1 MFSTSLQLVLFRTSS
16 LLRPSATCPSPTTDD
31 DGVRCGG
38 GETGKNRWWTD
49 VGGIGT
55 ERMHRVRGAR
65 GGAKGNTERERAEE
79 AAAWRE
85 SPVQRRRHAV
95 CGATIL
101 IRRWIYGL
109 NHRRIIS
116 DSRALL
122 PPTETYACL
131 FADNCIPVYL
141 SPPLLYISSSLTF
154 VLSTLRTHLCHLPPY
169 VGTRYF
175 RVWIPV
181 FVLPEG
187 EERGGEREGEGERE
201 GLDGTTTKNRIRR
214 MDRGNEISYSLVSAN
229 WCGEAGLRWRVI
241 GERIFRARNPR
252 LCWFQ
257 REI

>member
-1 MFSTSLQLVLFRTSS
+1 MCVFSTSLQLVLFRTSS

-65 GGAKGNTERERAEE
+65 GGAKGNTERERERAEE

-154 VLSTLRTHLCHLPPY
+154 VLSTLRTHLPPLPSPSLRRDSILSRLDS
-169 VGTRYF
+169 GF
-175 RVWIPV
+175 RSP
-181 FVLPEG
+181 
-187 EERGGEREGEGERE
+187 RGGGKRRRKRGRGREGG
-201 GLDGTTTKNRIRR
+201 
-214 MDRGNEISYSLVSAN
+214 
-229 WCGEAGLRWRVI
+229 I
-241 GERIFRARNPR
+241 GWHDDEKSNPSNG
-252 LCWFQ
+252 
-257 REI
+257 

>member
-1 MFSTSLQLVLFRTSS
+1 MRVFHLAPTRPVPYVLSPPSLRHVS
-16 LLRPSATCPSPTTDD
+16 LTDD
-31 DGVRCGG
+31 RRRRRPLREWRNREEPMVDRRGWDRDG
-38 GETGKNRWWTD
+38 ENAP
-49 VGGIGT
+49 
-55 ERMHRVRGAR
+55 RGAR
-65 GGAKGNTERERAEE
+65 GGAKGNTEREREREWLAEE

-154 VLSTLRTHLCHLPPY
+154 VLSTLRTHLPPLPSPSLRRDSILSRLDS
-169 VGTRYF
+169 GF
-175 RVWIPV
+175 RSP
-181 FVLPEG
+181 
-187 EERGGEREGEGERE
+187 RGGGKRRRKRGRGREGG
-201 GLDGTTTKNRIRR
+201 
-214 MDRGNEISYSLVSAN
+214 
-229 WCGEAGLRWRVI
+229 I
-241 GERIFRARNPR
+241 GWHDDEKSNPSNG
-252 LCWFQ
+252 
-257 REI
+257 